1 MNNKYPQIS
10 FIYDRRKTAT
20 TTKKAAVEMRIC
32 YNYEQKYLST
42 GIHLY
47 PNQWKNGKIVS
58 TPDILQISQ
67 TLDKMLTEV
76 RQILLEMIQNNN
88 VDIDA
93 IPEKLSARK
102 VKTIGFIDFCNQRA
116 AAKSSRFQKKSRKWL
131 IFALPFGRKVVTLRH
146 H

>member
-1 MNNKYPQIS
+1 
-10 FIYDRRKTAT
+10 
-20 TTKKAAVEMRIC
+20 MRIC